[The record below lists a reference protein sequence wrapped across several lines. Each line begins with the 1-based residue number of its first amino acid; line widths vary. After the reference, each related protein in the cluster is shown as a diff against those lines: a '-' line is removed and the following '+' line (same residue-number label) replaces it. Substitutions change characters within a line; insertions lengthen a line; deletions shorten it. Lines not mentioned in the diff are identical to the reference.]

1 MAMAHMKNKFRATT
15 NLWLFFSTPA
25 GAVSTGPNITSFCS
39 KENGHTK
46 CSGFGKA
53 NLAGILPSQ
62 PKKNLEHTPHASK
75 TPNGRRHGAK
85 HPPNDH
91 WLAVGRISFWRS
103 RLRAYFFRDTF
114 GGKITETLSVP
125 WTHLWWPTSNNIAIL
140 KWAIHLLGE
149 FPSTS
154 RLHASCQIT
163 LEN

>member
-1 MAMAHMKNKFRATT
+1 MCFKKVA
-15 NLWLFFSTPA
+15 NLAKWLWHIWKTSLGLPQICDCFFQRRRGQWAPN
-25 GAVSTGPNITSFCS
+25 GPNTTSFCS

-53 NLAGILPSQ
+53 NLAGMLPSK

-114 GGKITETLSVP
+114 GGKSQK
-125 WTHLWWPTSNNIAIL
+125 LWV
-140 KWAIHLLGE
+140 
-149 FPSTS
+149 FPEHVYDD
-154 RLHASCQIT
+154 RLRT
-163 LEN
+163 T